1 MSRAQQVM
9 ASFYEDAGLRGS
21 LTDDEA
27 EVLLRWAAAQAE
39 RIDVGGADD
48 AAFEALA
55 GRLHQ
60 LVERINWTAGEGIYS
75 TPEARANA
83 LNAIA
88 ADAQAVGLTFVP
100 SFSAQAAPA
109 DPMEALQGLLAS
121 LEAEPAPAPD
131 PAAAPGIAAEAAPL
145 LPAPDSATGE
155 TDEPTILPTDD
166 EDFYDL

>member
-1 MSRAQQVM
+1 VSRAQQVVE
-9 ASFYEDAGLRGS
+9 SFYEDAGLRGS

-39 RIDVGGADD
+39 RLDAGGADD
-48 AAFEALA
+48 AAFEALTA
-55 GRLHQ
+55 RLHH
-60 LVERINWTAGEGIYS
+60 LVERINWTAGEGIYA

-121 LEAEPAPAPD
+121 LEAQQPPPPADVSSAS
-131 PAAAPGIAAEAAPL
+131 AEAAPL
-145 LPAPDSATGE
+145 LPAPASDTGE
-155 TDEPTILPTDD
+155 TDAPPFLPADD
-166 EDFYDL
+166 EEFYDL